1 MQKGLLADIAAL
13 AADWKQKVQV
23 EEIPDDDE
31 TEDEMAFN
39 DDNFV
44 DLSKG
49 VDDDDDYADSD

>member
-1 MQKGLLADIAAL
+1 MLADIAAL
-13 AADWKQKVQV
+13 AVDWKQKVQV

-44 DLSKG
+44 ALSKG